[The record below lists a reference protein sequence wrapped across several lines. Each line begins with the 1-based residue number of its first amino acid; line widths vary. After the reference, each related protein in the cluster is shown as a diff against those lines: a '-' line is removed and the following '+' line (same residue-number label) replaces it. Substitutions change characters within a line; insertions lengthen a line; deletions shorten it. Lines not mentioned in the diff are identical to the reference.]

1 MDGQIIWILSTNT
14 TSGWAKRVERASP
27 APLSSNHGFD
37 IPDRIIED
45 AHLWYFTAMV
55 LPDIDPNVSWQWQN
69 PISVYASGKIVGCGV
84 LFVEDRQLYAECAVD
99 YAIPER
105 LDVESGTKIW
115 CLPKVSVFPATL
127 ATRHQHTVV
136 DFERLELRN
145 ACTNSDHEPI
155 RSNE

>member
-1 MDGQIIWILSTNT
+1 M
-14 TSGWAKRVERASP
+14 
-27 APLSSNHGFD
+27 D
-37 IPDRIIED
+37 IPDRIIEEQD
-45 AHLWYFTAMV
+45 TRLWYFTAMV

-69 PISVYASGKIVGCGV
+69 PIAVYASGKIVGCGV

-105 LDVESGTKIW
+105 LDAESGTKIW
-115 CLPKVSVFPATL
+115 CLPKVNVFPATL

-145 ACTNSDHEPI
+145 DCSDPTHEPI
-155 RSNE
+155 KGD